1 MPVKRPR
8 LAMLRP
14 LPAAAA
20 RRWPPPAAALA
31 GLAVSLL
38 GVWSAPARA
47 QTGSTPAPPA
57 TPQQVEVI
65 AAPPEA
71 VDPRRQS
78 TAAKIVIG
86 RDEIERLGDSN
97 LADILKRMPGVTV
110 SGRPG
115 RGGDV
120 RMRGLGSG
128 YTQIL
133 IDGERMPR
141 GFSLD
146 SIEPDQIERIEILRA
161 PTAETG
167 ARAIAGTI
175 NIVLR
180 EDLRRRQNDVRL
192 ALGSEQDRPQANASW
207 TKTDQAGALDYS
219 VSATASHREQA
230 DDSLL
235 HTQGTDGQGHTT
247 LDQRLHSLS
256 NSRQDNAFVSAR
268 LRWRDGR
275 DSWELQPF
283 LNHSQAVSNGSSTLA
298 QAIGSDAAPYASAS
312 SDGRNS
318 STLGRLAGSWLHTTD
333 GGGRLLLR
341 LGGSLAKS
349 DAAKT
354 QYQFDASGS
363 ALHLLTDD
371 STQRDTSLNQSG
383 KYSLLVADA
392 HSLVSG
398 WELQANQRTDHHTS
412 TQDAINQLA
421 GFGEDVQ
428 ARTLRLAG
436 YVQDEWAV
444 SKQLAVNAGLRW
456 EQIGTRSDSA
466 LADVRN
472 TSSVWTPLLHAVWRL
487 PDAPRDQLRL
497 SLTRSYRSPTTAQ
510 LIARPSLS
518 SLYPASGANQPT
530 SPDRAGNPA
539 LQPELATGIDLAFEH
554 YLDGA
559 GIVSANL
566 FARRINN
573 LIRNVRSLQTVSWSP
588 VQRWVSQPRNI
599 GGALAS
605 GIELEAKGRAADLGL
620 GPAVDGWPLTL
631 RANASVFWSRVDQ
644 VSGPDNRLDQQPR
657 YTANLGADYAL
668 RGWPLT
674 LGANLNVTP
683 AFTVRQLDSQ
693 VYEQGLKRVI
703 DAYALWRVDGRTQL
717 RLSLANLAAR
727 DYDSATTVLLDGG
740 ATQRQDTLARSW
752 TVATLR
758 LELHF

>member
-1 MPVKRPR
+1 MPVKPDCLEALLPLHPTTGPR
-8 LAMLRP
+8 QRSRQSLT
-14 LPAAAA
+14 PA
-20 RRWPPPAAALA
+20 LL
-31 GLAVSLL
+31 GLASLTWPL
-38 GVWSAPARA
+38 LTLA
-47 QTGSTPAPPA
+47 QTSTTAPSTETAP
-57 TPQQVEVI
+57 TPQQVEI
-65 AAPPEA
+65 TAAPPEST
-71 VDPRRQS
+71 DLRRQS
-78 TAAKIVIG
+78 TAAKIVVG
-86 RDEIERLGDSN
+86 RDEIERLGDNSIGE
-97 LADILKRMPGVTV
+97 ILKRMPGVTV

-120 RMRGLGSG
+120 RMRGLGAG

-133 IDGERMPR
+133 IDGERLPR

-180 EDLRRRQNDVRL
+180 EDIRRRQNDARL
-192 ALGSEQDRPQANASW
+192 SLGSEQGRPQANASW
-207 TKTDQAGALDYS
+207 TRADHAGALDYS

-230 DDSLL
+230 DDSTL
-235 HTQGTDGQGHTT
+235 HTQSLDGQGRTT
-247 LDQRLHSLS
+247 LDQLLHSLS
-256 NSRQDNAFVSAR
+256 ESRQDNAFVSAR
-268 LRWRDGR
+268 LRWRDGG

-283 LNHSQAVSNGSSTLA
+283 LNHSQSTSSGSSTLL
-298 QAIGSDAAPYASAS
+298 QAVGSDAAPYASAS

-318 STLGRLAGSWLHTTD
+318 STLGRLSGSWLHATD
-333 GGGRLLLR
+333 GGGRWQLR
-341 LGGSLAKS
+341 FGASLAKS
-349 DAAKT
+349 DASKT
-354 QYQFDASGS
+354 QQQVDASG
-363 ALHLLTDD
+363 ATLHLLSDD
-371 STQRDTSLNQSG
+371 SSQRDTSVNQSG

-398 WELQANQRTDHHTS
+398 WELQANQRSDRHLS
-412 TQDAINQLA
+412 SQDGINQLA
-421 GFGEDVQ
+421 DFGEDVQ
-428 ARTLRLAG
+428 ARTLRVAG
-436 YVQDEWAV
+436 YAQDEWAV
-444 SKQLAVNAGLRW
+444 NKQLAINAGLRW
-456 EQIGTRSDSA
+456 EQISTRSDSA

-518 SLYPASGANQPT
+518 SLYPASGANQAT
-530 SPDRAGNPA
+530 SPDRAGNPN

-566 FARRINN
+566 FARRISN
-573 LIRNVRSLQTVSWSP
+573 LIRNVRSLQSVSWSP
-588 VQRWVSQPRNI
+588 LPRWVSQPRNI

-620 GPAVDGWPLTL
+620 GNLPLTL
-631 RANASVFWSRVDQ
+631 RANTSVFWSRVDQ

-674 LGANLNVTP
+674 IGGNLNFTP

-703 DAYALWRVDGRTQL
+703 DAYALWRIDAQTQL

-740 ATQRQDTLARSW
+740 AAQRQDTLARTW
-752 TVATLR
+752 TVATLK
-758 LELHF
+758 LELRF